1 MKKNILIFIFGLILL
16 LVLIMLLGKRQKEID
31 DIVEVSPVV
40 EEPIQNLSTEQRYPY
55 SIGPGST
62 LATALGQLDI
72 SSLEIHNIV
81 VAAKPIKDL
90 GRLHSGTRFQVNYA
104 PENESLLTGL
114 RIKLNPKETLLVERE
129 GAAWVAKKIE
139 KKIETK
145 VITFQG
151 YVKNS
156 LWESAQMAQ
165 MNPVLISELS
175 EIFAWQVDFSREVRS
190 GDRWRLSVEQEL
202 VLGEPIGWGA
212 ILSAEYV
219 NGQDLHTAVL
229 FRKNGEDIGYF
240 TPEGHSLKRV
250 FLKSPI
256 PYSRISSKFQKKR
269 FHPVLKV
276 ARPHNGV
283 DYAAKTGTPI
293 RVVGDGTIVF
303 QGWSGGGG
311 NVITIRHNSI
321 YTTTYMHLSRFAKG
335 LRKGTTVSQGQTIGY
350 VGSTGLATGA
360 HLHFEFFVNGKFVD
374 PLGQKF
380 PAADPVPKNYLTEF
394 FVVKKNFLAFLPSW
408 GSDQKWGAEQNLI
421 R

>member
-1 MKKNILIFIFGLILL
+1 MKKNILILIVGLILL
-16 LVLIMLLGKRQKEID
+16 FMLIAFLGKRQKEID
-31 DIVEVSPVV
+31 SIVEVPSVIEETSPT
-40 EEPIQNLSTEQRYPY
+40 LSTEQRYPY

-62 LATALGQLDI
+62 LATALRQLDI
-72 SSLEIHNIV
+72 SSQDIHNLVI
-81 VAAKPIKDL
+81 AAKPIKDL

-104 PENESLLTGL
+104 QEKEANLIGL
-114 RIKLNPKETLLVERE
+114 RIKLSPKEALLLEKE
-129 GAAWVAKKIE
+129 GSVWTAKKIE
-139 KKIETK
+139 KKVETK

-151 YVKNS
+151 YVKSS
-156 LWESAQMAQ
+156 LWESAQEAQ

-202 VLGEPIGWGA
+202 VLGEPIGWGS
-212 ILSAEYV
+212 ILSAEYI
-219 NGQDLHTAVL
+219 NSQDIHTAVL
-229 FRKNGEDIGYF
+229 FRTNGEDVGYF
-240 TPEGHSLKRV
+240 TPDGHSLKRV

-269 FHPVLKV
+269 FHPVLKLN
-276 ARPHNGV
+276 RPHNGV
-283 DYAAKTGTPI
+283 DYAASTGTPI
-293 RVVGDGTIVF
+293 RVVGDGTVIF

-321 YTTTYMHLSRFAKG
+321 YTTSYKHLSRFAKG

-360 HLHFEFFVNGKFVD
+360 HLHFEFFVNGRYVD

-394 FVVKKNFLAFLPSW
+394 SVVKKNFLAFLPSW
-408 GSDQKWGAEQNLI
+408 GADQKWGTDQNLI